1 MARACTERAGRRR
14 LQPYLMEGWGGDP
27 VKPAAA
33 SVTWGK
39 LPTIPEMLYHVKSQM
54 FGMTTLTLADGSI
67 VHMYNGEREELPDDA
82 FIWRWLH
89 VLGAAAI

>member
-1 MARACTERAGRRR
+1 
-14 LQPYLMEGWGGDP
+14 

-67 VHMYNGEREELPDDA
+67 VHMYTGEREELPDDA